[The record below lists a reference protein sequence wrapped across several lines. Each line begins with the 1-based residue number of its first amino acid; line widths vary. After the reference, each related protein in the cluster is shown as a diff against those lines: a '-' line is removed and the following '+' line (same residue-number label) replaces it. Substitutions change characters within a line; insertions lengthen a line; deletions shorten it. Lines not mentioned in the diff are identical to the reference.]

1 MLICGLRWDRE
12 VNEGYLRFTN
22 AGAPG
27 RGRSQRRP
35 VAALRHSGE
44 LADPAAQVNCTRGGN
59 CPGKTV
65 VNIGAEDQA

>member
-1 MLICGLRWDRE
+1 

-35 VAALRHSGE
+35 VAALRHSASSPT
-44 LADPAAQVNCTRGGN
+44 LRHRSTAPAAAIAWRNGG
-59 CPGKTV
+59 
-65 VNIGAEDQA
+65 